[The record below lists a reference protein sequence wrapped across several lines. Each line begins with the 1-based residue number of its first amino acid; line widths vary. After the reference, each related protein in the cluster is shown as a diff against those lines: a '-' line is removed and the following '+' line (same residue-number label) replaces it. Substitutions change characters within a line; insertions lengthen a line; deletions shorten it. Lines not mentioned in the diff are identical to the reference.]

1 MKKIPLILFV
11 LSVLFIL
18 SSPPSKAYAKTE
30 TSGDLQV
37 TYDDPLFPSS
47 IIWYPGLSVT
57 KSFTV
62 KNLGSSTHTV
72 SIQATNTSQTG
83 NIADVFLFK
92 ITEGAV
98 ARYGGAD
105 DKTLKNFWDAGQISL
120 SDLNGG
126 GSTTYDIAITMLAS
140 AGNEYQG
147 KQAQFDLTIGFVG
160 TAAQVVI
167 TGGGAGAAGGAAA
180 PTCSD
185 TAPSSAPTLTSAV
198 AGANSVTLIWTPAG
212 DPVSYYL
219 VAFGTASGSYAYGNP
234 NVGGK
239 GTTSYTISG
248 LSGGTTYYFVIRA
261 GNGCAPGPFSNELPA
276 TPTGG
281 FIAGIPAGFAPG
293 VLGVATPSAELTP
306 KATPSGEILGTIMPG
321 EIKGE
326 KAPLVCEVCI
336 WWQILLGETI
346 ALLLYYYLI
355 LKKYS
360 DKIKKPLLVSS
371 IIPIV
376 TYAVFLWLN
385 KDCLTNYLFIQSQS
399 FFCRYFWL
407 LDLLIFVL
415 IRNSTSKVESY

>member
-1 MKKIPLILFV
+1 MKKTLFAVFV
-11 LSVLFIL
+11 LSVLLVLFL
-18 SSPPSKAYAKTE
+18 FPPKIFAKTE

-37 TYDDPLFPSS
+37 TYDDPLFPAS

-62 KNLGSSTHTV
+62 KNLSVSTHTV
-72 SIQATNTSQTG
+72 SIEATNTSQTG
-83 NIADVFLFK
+83 DISQVFLFK
-92 ITEGAV
+92 VTEGTT

-105 DKTLKNFWDAGQISL
+105 DKTLKNFWDDGQISL

-126 GSTTYDIAITMLAS
+126 NSTTYDITISMFSS

-147 KQAQFDLTIGFVG
+147 KQAVFDLIIGFVG

-167 TGGGAGAAGGAAA
+167 TGGGAGGAAGVST

-185 TAPSSAPTLTSAV
+185 TAPSSAPTLTSAIPGV
-198 AGANSVTLIWTPAG
+198 NFVTLTWTSAG

-219 VAFGTASGSYAYGNP
+219 IAYGTSPARSYGNP

-239 GTTSYTISG
+239 GTTSYTVSG
-248 LSGGTTYYFVIRA
+248 LSGGITYYFVVRA
-261 GNGCAPGPFSNELPA
+261 GNGCAPGPFSNELSA

-293 VLGVATPSAELTP
+293 VLGVATPEAKLT
-306 KATPSGEILGTIMPG
+306 ATPSGILVITQAPG

-326 KAPLVCEVCI
+326 KAPIICETCL
-336 WWQILLGETI
+336 WWQILLGELI

-360 DKIKKPLLVSS
+360 QKIKKPLLVSS
-371 IIPIV
+371 IIAII
-376 TYAVFLWLN
+376 TYIMFLWLN
-385 KDCLTNYLFIQSQS
+385 KACLTNLIFIKST
-399 FFCRYFWL
+399 FLFCRYFWL
-407 LDLLIFVL
+407 LDILVFGLTNYPWK
-415 IRNSTSKVESY
+415 RKK